1 MSANKRFHLISDL
14 KPFKEVWHVQIK
26 LIHSWIQ
33 NPHYADETLEIVLA
47 DQTSSKQQPDQ
58 NKTVLPI
65 GIYEAQNLYARNRN
79 IDHDLIDVY
88 SHNERLKA
96 ERRIVA

>member
-14 KPFKEVWHVQIK
+14 KPFKEVWHVQVK

-47 DQTSSKQQPDQ
+47 DQTNRTAVESFIPYHSNRSHHSKP
-58 NKTVLPI
+58 
-65 GIYEAQNLYARNRN
+65 
-79 IDHDLIDVY
+79 
-88 SHNERLKA
+88 
-96 ERRIVA
+96 

>member
-1 MSANKRFHLISDL
+1 MDVGFTREEVYTRTYVFFLLQSIKDL
-14 KPFKEVWHVQIK
+14 KCKG
-26 LIHSWIQ
+26 IHQ
-33 NPHYADETLEIVLA
+33 
-47 DQTSSKQQPDQ
+47 SSKQQPDQ

>member
-14 KPFKEVWHVQIK
+14 KPFKEVWHVQVK

-47 DQTSSKQQPDQ
+47 DQTVSSTLCIFLNFSKVD
-58 NKTVLPI
+58 TI
-65 GIYEAQNLYARNRN
+65 
-79 IDHDLIDVY
+79 
-88 SHNERLKA
+88 
-96 ERRIVA
+96 